1 MKPTNKNNRITIR
14 LSPSQHLMIEEA
26 SEKLQLDKA
35 KLMRYIIDHTL
46 PEILMHF
53 ENESE

>member
-14 LSPSQHLMIEEA
+14 LSPNQHLMIEEA

-35 KLMRYIIDHTL
+35 KLMRYIIDLTL